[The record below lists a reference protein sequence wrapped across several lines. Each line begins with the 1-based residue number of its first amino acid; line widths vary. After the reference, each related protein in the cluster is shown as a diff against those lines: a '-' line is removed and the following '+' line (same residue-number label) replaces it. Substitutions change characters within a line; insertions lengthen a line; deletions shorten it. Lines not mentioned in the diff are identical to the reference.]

1 MDTLTNLNLR
11 QTLEGMP
18 IFTSTYQK
26 RAPQLQ
32 VDSYEATFAK
42 IRLWAGVGLFVL
54 LGIMLGTAVLNL

>member
-1 MDTLTNLNLR
+1 MDTNLNLR

-26 RAPQLQ
+26 RATQLQ
-32 VDSYEATFAK
+32 VDNYETIFAR